1 MIESPIRKPAPSG
14 WSVPVPLAILLL
26 VAAIFRAVL
35 FHLASTRN
43 PFFEGLILD
52 AEVYDGWARR
62 IAAGGWVGSEA
73 FYFPPLYPYLLGL
86 LYAAAGHSVA
96 LAAALQSLL
105 GLANLLLLHRIGAIV
120 FGARA
125 GLLAACGA
133 ALYAPLPFFETKILA
148 TTLGLTLALAALLAL
163 VRAESAA
170 GPPGQDGRRWD
181 WRGLRPWTGA
191 GLLIGAAALC
201 VPGTALLAALY
212 AGWSLRRDR
221 RPAAGILMGAFLAT
235 LPVLVHNLAVAGDP
249 LPLSGQGGI
258 TFHQGNHPGANGL
271 YAPLPGFSGSAED
284 QPQEEKGIA
293 EREAGRPLKRSEISL
308 HFLGKGLAFILDHP
322 GAWLRLEGR
331 KLGYL
336 LGNEEA
342 STEYSLRF
350 ERERVPWLRLAFL
363 PFALIVGA
371 GVAGLA
377 TVAVDPTARRRPGAR
392 AVLVHLVAA
401 AAVPLLFFVSSRYR
415 LPLAA
420 GLLPY
425 AGAYADRIAREP
437 REPVRRPAPFLL
449 GLVVALLSWIPFGGP
464 VVTAE
469 ANVQYNLGNLLAE
482 TGRHTEAIAA
492 YDRALAAWPAHPF
505 AWINRG
511 NSLDRL
517 GRAEEALASYRRAGE
532 VRPGFWT
539 ACRAQ
544 GIVLHRQGRYAEEAE
559 AYRRCL
565 DTGGAEARFLL
576 GNALFRLGDA
586 DQAEPWLEEA
596 IRLDPRHVMAHVRL
610 GEIRAGRGETDR
622 ARAAL
627 RRALEIDPANA
638 AARALLARLGG

>member
-1 MIESPIRKPAPSG
+1 MIESRIRKPQPSG
-14 WSVPVPLAILLL
+14 WSVPVPLAVVLLL
-26 VAAIFRAVL
+26 AAAFRAVL

-52 AEVYDGWARR
+52 SEVYDAWARR
-62 IAAGGWVGSEA
+62 IAAGGWAGPEA

-86 LYAAAGHSVA
+86 LYAAAGPSVA

-105 GLANLLLLHRIGAIV
+105 GLANLLLLHRIGATV

-170 GPPGQDGRRWD
+170 GSPGHDGRRWD

-221 RPAAGILMGAFLAT
+221 RPAAGILLGAFLAT
-235 LPVLVHNLAVAGDP
+235 FPVLVHNLAVAGDP

-284 QPQEEKGIA
+284 QPREEMAIA
-293 EREAGRPLKRSEISL
+293 EREAGRSLNRSQVSL
-308 HFLGKGLAFILDHP
+308 HFLGKGLAFILDRP

-363 PFALIVGA
+363 PFALIAGA

-377 TVAVDPTARRRPGAR
+377 ADRTASRRPGAR
-392 AVLVHLVAA
+392 AVLVHLLAA

-420 GLLPY
+420 GLLLY
-425 AGAYADRIAREP
+425 AGAYADRLARDP

-464 VVTAE
+464 VITAE
-469 ANVQYNLGNLLAE
+469 ANVQYNLGNLLSE
-482 TGRHTEAIAA
+482 TGRHREAIAA

-517 GRAEEALASYRRAGE
+517 GRAEEALASYRRAE
-532 VRPGFWT
+532 EARPGFWT

-576 GNALFRLGDA
+576 GNALFRLGEA
-586 DQAEPWLEEA
+586 GEAETRLEEA
-596 IRLDPRHVMAHVRL
+596 IGLEPRHVMAHVRL
-610 GEIRAGRGETDR
+610 AEIRAGRGEIDR